1 MPITPYTTPVQFE
14 YKPLNLAAFAVP
26 LGKMQEQFDLVDAT
40 IKNTDFDISHLP
52 YGSDPERAKE
62 LIETARAKRDE
73 LAKNLLET
81 KNYRQAAVKLTE
93 LNRTW
98 NKDPEKVGLESN
110 YKLWLE
116 RDKAER
122 ERIDNGKA
130 DQITRDQYLQWRADE
145 IRKYETA
152 EEEGG
157 LGGAAFKADYTN
169 PEGTYKKVTGTTG
182 RLADL
187 EDELQKLT
195 MDVASK
201 VNSDKFESALRAVG
215 IDEETQHKLFKK
227 SSVEQLTKE
236 KVAKAVHDYLLKQP
250 KYKAWGEEVAK
261 YNFLDILHSGKFNE
275 YAQNIVGKDLSS
287 TNSQLKQR
295 EEYLKKVQGKKEEDP
310 VYNDLLKRQ
319 QLLGEMQETGQY
331 DPNIVKNLYTEEH
344 LANMYDMRALG
355 KVFEFKKIDT
365 EDVARSIPQD
375 KTGSGLGALGA
386 GDVIVTPNKFENF
399 SVNNL
404 NKTIYSNVDKMMPYL
419 QKVGN
424 IGGGA
429 ARTIFLGQKGTET
442 RDKNSK
448 NPGAYR
454 DRIERGLSIFT
465 DLKRNGATSHVEF
478 YKALNRAGITAT
490 QSDAKKLWEDLSA
503 PNSGSLTLMQSAL
516 DNTAQAAYD
525 YNSAK
530 EIQNNIIEGIKNN
543 SKVQQDLI
551 AAGKESTSFTISEL
565 YKRYTKEEL
574 KAVGVTFPEDKLP
587 AGSPDR
593 PTTKLLTFDQLAK
606 LEGYKNTKEA
616 FEKGFNFL
624 GRGVIDGQNT
634 QEYMQNMLNQ
644 SLVKLEM
651 SKRLVGNKEVD
662 AYMNNQFLVAGDL
675 ATFKSAFGGIDPE
688 VFDEK
693 GNILP
698 GVTLSLGTNKNV
710 KMNFHGNDVYYE
722 VPVKIKTEDGEIEKT
737 IPVKPKIGSQAFNQ
751 RALTYATKVTEGQV
765 DELQKQAND
774 ITHAYSFNNRFKNSL
789 SPQTFES
796 TEISKSGSIPLMTIP
811 NIVPGADLVV
821 KKEYPYWKSGS
832 KTYYGEDPVMHV
844 YINGEIQNDPNTGK
858 PFYTTN
864 TNAVKAFIDRGLP
877 LK

>member
-52 YGSDPERAKE
+52 YGSDQERAKE

-98 NKDPEKVGLESN
+98 NKDPEKVALESN
-110 YKLWLE
+110 YKLWAE

-152 EEEGG
+152 DESGIS
-157 LGGAAFKADYTN
+157 GAAFKADYTN
-169 PEGTYKKVTGTTG
+169 PEGTYRKITGTTG

-187 EDELQKLT
+187 EDELQKLS
-195 MDVASK
+195 MDAASK
-201 VNSDKFESALRAVG
+201 LNSDKFESALREVG

-227 SSVEQLTKE
+227 SSTEQLTKE
-236 KVAKAVHDYLLKQP
+236 KVAKAVHDYLLTQP

-261 YNFLDILHSGKFNE
+261 YNFLDILHSGRFE
-275 YAQNIVGKDLSS
+275 DYASEIVGKDLNNTS
-287 TNSQLKQR
+287 SQLKQR

-355 KVFEFKKIDT
+355 KLFEFKKIDT

-386 GDVIVTPNKFENF
+386 GDVIVTPNRFEDF

-404 NKTIYSNVDKMMPYL
+404 NKTIYSNVDKMMPHL

-490 QSDAKKLWEDLSA
+490 QADAKKLWEDLSA

-525 YNSAK
+525 YNDAKNIQANILESIKNSDQMKKLEYEQSRKTFYIPHDNVSGK
-530 EIQNNIIEGIKNN
+530 EIENLRLAGASVIVNAKSGLYNINATPQQMAKAKGFKSVQDAVNNNFNFFGVGVFDGKTTGELMQSMLDNSL
-543 SKVQQDLI
+543 SKV
-551 AAGKESTSFTISEL
+551 
-565 YKRYTKEEL
+565 
-574 KAVGVTFPEDKLP
+574 
-587 AGSPDR
+587 
-593 PTTKLLTFDQLAK
+593 
-606 LEGYKNTKEA
+606 
-616 FEKGFNFL
+616 
-624 GRGVIDGQNT
+624 
-634 QEYMQNMLNQ
+634 
-644 SLVKLEM
+644 EM

-675 ATFKSAFGGIDPE
+675 ATFKSAFGGIDSE

-751 RALTYATKVTEGQV
+751 RVLTYATKVTEGQA
-765 DELQKQAND
+765 DALQKQAND

-796 TEISKSGSIPLMTIP
+796 TEVSKSGSIPLMTIP

-832 KTYYGEDPVMHV
+832 KTYYGEEPVMHI
-844 YINGEIQNDPNTGK
+844 YINGQIQNDPNTGK